1 MPHPLDLIEAV
12 DNSYIHAKTV
22 YTMGGC
28 YKFHLILKAVFPDA
42 VAWYSPSKAHVLT
55 MIDGTLY
62 DINGPYGMEPD
73 LVTVDSDRSIRSA
86 AEGWRFDW
94 GMVGTDFGEHDE

>member
-1 MPHPLDLIEAV
+1 MAHPSDLIDAIRK
-12 DNSYIHAKTV
+12 SYVHAETV

-28 YKFHLILKAVFPDA
+28 YQFHLILKTVFLDA

-62 DINGPYGMEPD
+62 DINGSYGMEPD
-73 LVTVDSDRSIRSA
+73 LVTIDSDRSLRA
-86 AEGWRFDW
+86 NAEDWRFDW
-94 GMVGTDFGEHDE
+94 GMVGTDFGEIN